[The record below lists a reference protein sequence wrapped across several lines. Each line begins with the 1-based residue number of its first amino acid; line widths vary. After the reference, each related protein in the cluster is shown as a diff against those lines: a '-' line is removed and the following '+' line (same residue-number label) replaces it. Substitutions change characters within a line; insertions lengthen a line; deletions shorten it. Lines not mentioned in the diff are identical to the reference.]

1 MTQSEFLTESK
12 LLLLSI
18 KKSRKWLL
26 QHNKSKLPISSS
38 SQTELK
44 NLEYAISTITD
55 ATRMKDYIQR
65 KKDILFTLTNSKHKK
80 QHAQLKKLIECQL
93 D

>member
-12 LLLLSI
+12 QLLVSI

-26 QHNKSKLPISSS
+26 KHNKSKLPLSS

-44 NLEYAISTITD
+44 NLEYAISIISD
-55 ATRMKDYIQR
+55 ANRMKDYIQR
-65 KKDILFTLTNSKHKK
+65 KKEVLFILSNSKYKK
-80 QHAQLKKLIECQL
+80 QHAQLEKLIECQF

>member
-26 QHNKSKLPISSS
+26 QHNKSKLLLSS
-38 SQTELK
+38 SQIELK
-44 NLEYAISTITD
+44 NLEYAISTISD
-55 ATRMKDYIQR
+55 ANRMKDYIQR
-65 KKDILFTLTNSKHKK
+65 KKEVLFTLSNSKHKK
-80 QHAQLKKLIECQL
+80 QHTELKKLIECQL